1 MILTQSIAYMITIGT
16 YMNKLIIIIVF
27 LLAYIVSNGQNT
39 LFGTS
44 NENYGFKGVFLADD
58 NPYPVDSLDTEIA
71 RVYYDFTYRGE
82 KEITGMWLLQV
93 GINTTRFLPECR
105 YQADSIYRSSNGAR
119 LFSYYAK
126 GDPFHFYDSF
136 YITKDKCK
144 FTSRLAADDI
154 FYEESIPSI
163 SWELLD
169 SETYICDHLCKE
181 ATGYFRGRTYRV
193 FYTEDIPVSSGPW
206 KLTGL
211 PGFILHAD
219 VDGGK
224 FILRAKQILPS
235 TGAPILWTKYPYVQV
250 SRKQYMSMLSQMQ
263 QHYFTYF
270 NSHLGR
276 SNVIV
281 RSGKNHIYL
290 DLSWVEQLEIE

>member
-1 MILTQSIAYMITIGT
+1 MKRLIVLFFFVLDSIVA
-16 YMNKLIIIIVF
+16 
-27 LLAYIVSNGQNT
+27 NGQNT

-44 NENYGFKGVFLADD
+44 NENYGFKGAFIADD
-58 NPYPVDSLDTEIA
+58 DPYPTDTLDSEIA

-82 KEITGMWLLQV
+82 KVISGIWLLQI

-105 YQADSIYRSSNGAR
+105 YQADSIHRSTKGIR
-119 LFSYYAK
+119 LFKYYAN

-136 YITKDKCK
+136 YITKGKCR
-144 FTSRLAADDI
+144 FASRLAADDI
-154 FYEESIPSI
+154 FYEEVLPKI

-169 SETYICDHLCKE
+169 SETYICGHLCKE
-181 ATGYFRGRTYRV
+181 ATGFFRGRTYRV
-193 FYTEDIPVSSGPW
+193 SYTEDIPVSSGPW

-211 PGFILHAD
+211 PGLILRAD
-219 VDGGK
+219 VDGGI
-224 FILRAKQILPS
+224 FIFQVKQILPS

-250 SRKQYMSMLSQMQ
+250 SRKQYMSMLTQMQ

-276 SNVIV
+276 SNVISIG
-281 RSGKNHIYL
+281 SGKNGYSP
-290 DLSWVEQLEIE
+290 DLSWIEYLEKE